1 MSGSDRDDADDGSDP
16 GRGPETGE
24 GPDPTERDGADR
36 DDGGRERGPW
46 ADAGRTY
53 LRRLVDASAAER
65 VALSV
70 VALVLSVLVGGV
82 VVFAAGVA
90 ATCQSAAVTVGG
102 VGVCYDPIQVY
113 KYLFLG
119 AFTNPSQVSVW
130 PPQLLL
136 DTFSTALTLRQTTL
150 LIFTGLAVAVSFRAG
165 MFNIGTQGQLVLGG
179 LASAMAVIWTAPVLP
194 SGGVAGA
201 VLVVVG
207 LLAGAAVGAFWAAIP
222 GALKAYADAN
232 EVITTIML
240 NFVATNFAFFLVS
253 SYFKDPDSPSIKTV
267 NLPEYAQIRSVVP
280 VFGQSSFALMVLVFA
295 LLLVAG
301 GYYLLRGTAYGFDL
315 RTGGVQPAAAEYAGV
330 DSEAIQVSSMAIS
343 GAIGG
348 LGGAVWV
355 MMVMGHWRVGV
366 PALGFDGITV
376 SILAGNNPLG
386 VPLAAFL
393 FGILKSGSLAIQ
405 SLGVPQQLV
414 GVLRGLIILFIAMP
428 EFLRMLGRRYGVGA
442 SRRVATDGGTVDG
455 GTAASADGSPPTES
469 DDAASGGDGP

>member
-1 MSGSDRDDADDGSDP
+1 MSGSDGRDDPDV
-16 GRGPETGE
+16 ETGE
-24 GPDPTERDGADR
+24 APDPTDETDEREYES
-36 DDGGRERGPW
+36 ERGGW

-70 VALVLSVLVGGV
+70 VALCLSVVVGGV
-82 VVFAAGVA
+82 LVLFAGMA
-90 ATCQSAAVTVGG
+90 ATCQTPAVTLGG

-179 LASAMAVIWTAPVLP
+179 LASALAVLWTAPVLP
-194 SGGVAGA
+194 AGGLGGVVLVIVGLAAGA
-201 VLVVVG
+201 F
-207 LLAGAAVGAFWAAIP
+207 VGAIWAAIP

-240 NFVATNFAFFLVS
+240 NFVATNLAFFLVS
-253 SYFKDPDSPSIKTV
+253 AYFKDPDSPSIKTV
-267 NLPEYAQIRSVVP
+267 NLPDYAQIRSVIP
-280 VFGQSSFALMVLVFA
+280 VFVQSSFAVSMLLFALVLVVGA
-295 LLLVAG
+295 
-301 GYYLLRGTAYGFDL
+301 YYLLRGTAYGFDL

-330 DSEAIQVSSMAIS
+330 DSQAIQVSSMAIS

-428 EFLRMLGRRYGVGA
+428 EFLRMLGRRYGVGVT
-442 SRRVATDGGTVDG
+442 RRVAADGG
-455 GTAASADGSPPTES
+455 E
-469 DDAASGGDGP
+469 SGGDAR